1 MGEVQHW
8 RYAIAQESDQSS
20 FPSHN
25 LRHQTLEYITDYV
38 QLYTYYTAEYSG
50 VLLKMKVGIR
60 KRALQRV

>member
-38 QLYTYYTAEYSG
+38 QLYTYYTAES
-50 VLLKMKVGIR
+50 VT
-60 KRALQRV
+60 RA